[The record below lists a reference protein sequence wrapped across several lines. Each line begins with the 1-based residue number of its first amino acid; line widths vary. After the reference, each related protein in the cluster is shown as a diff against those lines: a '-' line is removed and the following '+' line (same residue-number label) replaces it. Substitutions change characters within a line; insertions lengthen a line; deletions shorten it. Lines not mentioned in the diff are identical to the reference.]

1 MNPTEFLSQSEDVKT
16 SYLCIMAAISSA
28 DHNNS
33 PEEIAFM
40 EQMGAVAGLSDASKA
55 EVANSLK
62 NTASVDLQGHI
73 NKFKGNQLRFAL
85 VSDILSL
92 AFKDGNMDSNEAAQV
107 QQIASQLDISKEQFD
122 ALLKYV
128 ESANEEAKKT
138 DGNALMDANGQPKQ
152 PSGDFLEKIGLKGV
166 FDKLGIPVGQFI
178 NGTTITA
185 ALSTVAFF
193 VVQNY
198 MKSGNQTAANQQ
210 AATNPLG
217 GALTGILG
225 SFMAGTP
232 NTNQATTT
240 SGGGIGGMMASFIG
254 SQAGQATINGLLNNF
269 MKSNSQGQGLA
280 GSLIGMFAGGGQQQ
294 QQGQA
299 GGAQM
304 LQNVMSMFFKK

>member
-28 DHNNS
+28 DHSNS

-40 EQMGAVAGLSDASKA
+40 EQMGAVAGLSDSAKA
-55 EVANSLK
+55 EITNALK

-92 AFKDGNMDSNEAAQV
+92 AFKDGDMSGNEAAQV
-107 QQIASQLDISKEQFD
+107 RQIASQLDISNEQFD

-138 DGNALMDANGQPKQ
+138 NGNALMDANGQPKQ

-198 MKSGNQTAANQQ
+198 MKGGNQAATNQQ

-217 GALTGILG
+217 GALSGIIG
-225 SFMAGTP
+225 SFLGGGANP
-232 NTNQATTT
+232 AQT
-240 SGGGIGGMMASFIG
+240 SGGSGLGGMLASMVG
-254 SQAGQATINGLLNNF
+254 SPTGQAAISGILNNF
-269 MKSNSQGQGLA
+269 MQSNGQGQGLA
-280 GSLIGMFAGGGQQQ
+280 GSLIGMFAGGATQ

-304 LQNVMSMFFKK
+304 LQNVMNMFFKK